1 MHARVPPAVFWFD
14 VFLYCVYD
22 EVDAKKSN
30 SVDVARMLQPDGKGE
45 YSLWEKI
52 LVQTVFAGKRTGN

>member
-1 MHARVPPAVFWFD
+1 MPVSLRRFFGLT
-14 VFLYCVYD
+14 FSSYCVYD

-45 YSLWEKI
+45 YSLWENI

>member
-14 VFLYCVYD
+14 VFSYCVYD

-30 SVDVARMLQPDGKGE
+30 SVDVARMLQPDGKG
-45 YSLWEKI
+45 
-52 LVQTVFAGKRTGN
+52 